1 MSEKSKIAFI
11 ENDSV
16 KVQDFLSKS
25 SDNFSVY
32 VFENGFKFY
41 DWINNGGEI
50 NAIPIVAYH
59 NIQDANLRGSTGVGL
74 FSEEMK
80 YLHDNNFRV
89 IRVSDLGFNQT
100 TNNLYVKGL

>member
-1 MSEKSKIAFI
+1 MILRYINAPFF
-11 ENDSV
+11 DL
-16 KVQDFLSKS
+16 LSP
-25 SDNFSVY
+25 NTTATLY
-32 VFENGFKFY
+32 
-41 DWINNGGEI
+41 EI
-50 NAIPIVAYH
+50 NAIPIIAYH
-59 NIQDANLRGSTGVGL
+59 NIQDANLRGSTGVAL